1 MTPQDKDAFEELLAN
16 CADEPIR
23 FPGAIQPHG
32 LLLTL
37 TEPGLDIIQVSANVE
52 TLLALPPQSLIG
64 QPLGALLG
72 DAHARTVK
80 QALEQS
86 ALLDVPPML
95 FELNNMVFEGF
106 VHRHQGV
113 LILELEIHVENFQP
127 RNVAGNQTHLG
138 RMLQRLQAATTLQ
151 ALYDISVREI
161 QAMTGYDR
169 VLIYRFEEE
178 GHGQVIAEA
187 SDPSM
192 EVYNGLF
199 FPASDIPEQARELY
213 RTNWLRI
220 IPDADYD
227 PVPLVPKLRPDI
239 QAPLDLSFAMLRS
252 VSPIHCQYM
261 KNMGVLSSM
270 SISLMKGDKLWGLI
284 SCGNR
289 QPLHVPHELRMACQ
303 TIGQVLSLQISAME
317 SLEISRQREAKMQT
331 LALLNQ
337 AMIDSPQNVFDGL
350 AGQPLALMA
359 LTGAGGIAIIEDK
372 TLHRYGNCPE
382 PQEIR
387 ALHKWLQ
394 DSGEPVFASHH
405 LSSVYP
411 PAAQFQQ
418 VASGVLA
425 MSLPKPVDNGVL
437 WFRPEVKESINW
449 SGDPRKP
456 LDLENSD
463 AGLRLRPRTSFEI
476 WKVEMAGI
484 STKWSHGDL
493 FAANDLRRSA
503 LENDLAR
510 QVRREQDAVRARD
523 DLVAVVSHDLR
534 NPMTVIS
541 MLCGMMQKTFS
552 SDGPHTS
559 RRITTAIDTMQ
570 QAAARMNILLEDLL
584 DTSKIDA
591 GRYTITPQKLDVRHM
606 FEEAQT
612 LLTPLA
618 LDKDISISFEADP
631 DLSIHADPERL
642 FQVLSNLV
650 SNAIKFTPRLGTV
663 GVQATS
669 VGNEIVFTVRD
680 SGEGIPKENLPH
692 VFERYWTVKDGNPT
706 GTGLGLYITQGIVE
720 AHGGRI
726 VAESEPGGG
735 ALFRFTVPAS
745 IEGVE

>member
-1 MTPQDKDAFEELLAN
+1 MNPQDPQAFEELLAN

-37 TEPGLDIIQVSANVE
+37 TEPALQIIQVSANVE
-52 TLLALPPQSLIG
+52 TLLARAPESLIG
-64 QPLGALLG
+64 QPLHSLIGAEHTAQVL
-72 DAHARTVK
+72 
-80 QALEQS
+80 QALQQATFSE
-86 ALLDVPPML
+86 AAPLR
-95 FELNNMVFEGF
+95 FELNGTEFEGLL
-106 VHRHQGV
+106 HRHQGV
-113 LILELEIHVENFQP
+113 LILELEIHVKNFQP
-127 RNVAGNQTHLG
+127 RNVAGVSTHLG

-151 ALYDISVREI
+151 ALYDISVKEI

-192 EVYNGLF
+192 EVFNGLF

-220 IPDADYD
+220 IPNADYQ
-227 PVPLVPKLRPDI
+227 PVPLVPKLRPDT
-239 QAPLDLSFAMLRS
+239 QTPLDLSFATLRS

-270 SISLMKGDKLWGLI
+270 SISLLKGDKLWGLI

-317 SLEISRQREAKMQT
+317 TLELTRQREEKVEA
-331 LALLNQ
+331 LARLNQ
-337 AMIDSPQNVFDGL
+337 AMVDSPQNVFDGL
-350 AGQPLALMA
+350 AQQPATLMA
-359 LTGAGGIAIIEDK
+359 LVNAGGIAIIEDK
-372 TLHRYGNCPE
+372 QLHRYGNCPE
-382 PQEIR
+382 PEEIR

-394 DSGEPVFASHH
+394 ARGEPVFASHH

-411 PAAQFQQ
+411 PAAQYQS

-437 WFRPEVKESINW
+437 WFRPEVKENINW

-463 AGLRLRPRTSFEI
+463 AGMRLRPRTSFEI

-484 STKWSHGDL
+484 STKWSHGDR

-510 QVRREQDAVRARD
+510 QVRREQAAVQARD

-541 MLCGMMQKTFS
+541 MLCGMMQKAFS
-552 SDGPHTS
+552 SEGAHTS
-559 RRITTAIDTMQ
+559 RRISTAIDTMQ
-570 QAAARMNILLEDLL
+570 QATARMNTLLEDLL

-591 GRYTITPQKLDVRHM
+591 GRYSITPQALVVGHI
-606 FEEAQT
+606 FEEAQA
-612 LLTPLA
+612 LLSPLA
-618 LDKDISISFEADP
+618 HDKDISISFQADP
-631 DLSIHADPERL
+631 DLRIHADPERL

-650 SNAIKFTPRLGTV
+650 GNAIKFTPRMGTV
-663 GVQATS
+663 GVHAKS
-669 VGNEIVFTVRD
+669 VGDEIVFIVRD
-680 SGEGIPKENLPH
+680 SGEGIPKEHLPH
-692 VFERYWTVKDGNPT
+692 VFDRYWTMKEGNPT

-720 AHGGRI
+720 AHGGQI
-726 VAESEPGGG
+726 VAESEPGQGSE
-735 ALFRFTVPAS
+735 FRFTVPRLA
-745 IEGVE
+745 

>member
-1 MTPQDKDAFEELLAN
+1 MNPQDPQAFEELLAN

-37 TEPGLDIIQVSANVE
+37 TEPALQIIQVSANVE
-52 TLLALPPQSLIG
+52 TLLARAPESLIG
-64 QPLGALLG
+64 KPLHSLIGAEHTAQVL
-72 DAHARTVK
+72 
-80 QALEQS
+80 QALQQATFSE
-86 ALLDVPPML
+86 AAPLR
-95 FELNNMVFEGF
+95 FELNGTEFEGLL
-106 VHRHQGV
+106 HRHQGV
-113 LILELEIHVENFQP
+113 LILELEIHVKNFQP
-127 RNVAGNQTHLG
+127 RNVAGVNTHLG

-151 ALYDISVREI
+151 ALYDISVKEI

-192 EVYNGLF
+192 EVFNGLF

-220 IPDADYD
+220 IPNADYQ
-227 PVPLVPKLRPDI
+227 PVPLVPKLRPDT
-239 QAPLDLSFAMLRS
+239 QTPLDLSFATLRS

-270 SISLMKGDKLWGLI
+270 SISLLKGDKLWGLI

-317 SLEISRQREAKMQT
+317 TLELTRQREEKVEA
-331 LALLNQ
+331 LARLNQ
-337 AMIDSPQNVFDGL
+337 AMVDSPQNVFDGL
-350 AGQPLALMA
+350 AQQPATLMA
-359 LTGAGGIAIIEDK
+359 LVNAGGIAIIEDK
-372 TLHRYGNCPE
+372 QLHRYGNCPE
-382 PQEIR
+382 PEEIR

-394 DSGEPVFASHH
+394 ARGEPVFASHH

-411 PAAQFQQ
+411 PAAQYQS

-437 WFRPEVKESINW
+437 WFRPEVKENINW

-476 WKVEMAGI
+476 WKIEMAGI
-484 STKWSHGDL
+484 STKWSHGDR

-510 QVRREQDAVRARD
+510 QVRREQEAVQARD

-541 MLCGMMQKTFS
+541 MLCGMMQKAFS
-552 SDGPHTS
+552 SEGAHTS
-559 RRITTAIDTMQ
+559 RRISTAIDTMQ
-570 QAAARMNILLEDLL
+570 QATARMNTLLEDLL

-591 GRYTITPQKLDVRHM
+591 GRYSITPQALEVGHI
-606 FEEAQT
+606 FEEAQA
-612 LLTPLA
+612 LLSPLA
-618 LDKDISISFEADP
+618 HDKDISISFLADP
-631 DLSIHADPERL
+631 DLRIHADPERL

-650 SNAIKFTPRLGTV
+650 GNAIKFTPRMGTV
-663 GVQATS
+663 GVHAKS
-669 VGNEIVFTVRD
+669 VGDEIVFIVRD
-680 SGEGIPKENLPH
+680 SGEGIPKEHLPH
-692 VFERYWTVKDGNPT
+692 VFDRYWTMKEGNPT

-720 AHGGRI
+720 AHGGQI
-726 VAESEPGGG
+726 VAESEPGQGSE
-735 ALFRFTVPAS
+735 FRFTVPRLA
-745 IEGVE
+745 

>member
-1 MTPQDKDAFEELLAN
+1 MTPQDKEAFEELLAN

-37 TEPGLDIIQVSANVE
+37 SEPDLSIIQISANVE
-52 TLLALPPQSLIG
+52 TLLARPAQELIG
-64 QPLGALLG
+64 QPLQSLIGDLHAAQVREALQQATLS
-72 DAHARTVK
+72 DA
-80 QALEQS
+80 
-86 ALLDVPPML
+86 PPL
-95 FELNNMVFEGF
+95 HFRLNGTAFEGLL
-106 VHRHQGV
+106 HRYQYV

-127 RNVAGNQTHLG
+127 RNVAGTETHLG
-138 RMLQRLQAATTLQ
+138 RMLARLQKAQSLQ
-151 ALYDISVREI
+151 ALYDISVKEI

-192 EVYNGLF
+192 EVFNGLF

-220 IPDADYD
+220 IPNADYQ
-227 PVPLVPKLRPDI
+227 PVPLVPRLRPDT
-239 QAPLDLSFAMLRS
+239 QTPLDLSFATLRS

-270 SISLMKGDKLWGLI
+270 SISLLKGDRLWGLI

-289 QPLHVPHELRMACQ
+289 QPLHVPHELRTACQ

-317 SLEISRQREAKMQT
+317 ALEVSRQREEKVEA

-350 AGQPLALMA
+350 ANQPQVLMA
-359 LTGAGGIAIIEDK
+359 LANAGGIAIIEDK
-372 TLHRYGNCPE
+372 QLHRYGNCPE
-382 PQEIR
+382 PEEIR

-394 DSGEPVFASHH
+394 ERGEPVFASHH
-405 LSSVYP
+405 LASVYP
-411 PAAQFQQ
+411 PATQYQQ

-437 WFRPEVKESINW
+437 WFRPEVKENINW

-463 AGLRLRPRTSFEI
+463 GGLRLRPRTSFEI

-510 QVRREQDAVRARD
+510 QVRREQEAVRARD
-523 DLVAVVSHDLR
+523 ELVAVVSHDLR

-541 MLCGMMQKTFS
+541 MLCGMMQKAFS

-559 RRITTAIDTMQ
+559 RRISTAIDTMQ
-570 QAAARMNILLEDLL
+570 QAAGRMNTLLEDLL

-591 GRYTITPQKLDVRHM
+591 GRYTIAPQKLDVAQM
-606 FEEAQT
+606 FEEAQS
-612 LLTPLA
+612 LLAPLA

-650 SNAIKFTPRLGTV
+650 GNAIKFTPRLGTV
-663 GVQATS
+663 GVHAKS
-669 VGNEIVFTVRD
+669 VGDEIVFTVRD
-680 SGEGIPKENLPH
+680 SGEGIPKEHLPH
-692 VFERYWTVKDGNPT
+692 VFDRYWTVKEGNPT

-726 VAESEPGGG
+726 VAESEPGQGSE
-735 ALFRFTVPAS
+735 FRFTVPRLD
-745 IEGVE
+745 

>member
-1 MTPQDKDAFEELLAN
+1 MTPQDKQAFEELLAN

-37 TEPGLDIIQVSANVE
+37 SEPALQIIQVSANVE
-52 TLLALPPQSLIG
+52 TLLGRAPEPLIG
-64 QPLGALLG
+64 QPLHELIGLKHCAQVLEAVQR
-72 DAHARTVK
+72 DA
-80 QALEQS
+80 QAD
-86 ALLDVPPML
+86 APPL
-95 FELNNMVFEGF
+95 YFRLNGTAFEGLL
-106 VHRHQGV
+106 HRHQGV
-113 LILELEIHVENFQP
+113 LILELEVHVENFQP
-127 RNVAGNQTHLG
+127 RNVAGVKTHLG
-138 RMLQRLQAATTLQ
+138 RMLQRLQAATSLQ
-151 ALYDISVREI
+151 ALYDISVKEI

-192 EVYNGLF
+192 EVFNGLF

-220 IPDADYD
+220 IPNADYQ
-227 PVPLVPKLRPDI
+227 PVPLVPKLRPDT
-239 QAPLDLSFAMLRS
+239 QQPLDLSFATLRS

-270 SISLMKGDKLWGLI
+270 SISLLKGDKLWGLI

-317 SLEISRQREAKMQT
+317 ALELSRQRDEKLEA
-331 LALLNQ
+331 LAQLNQ

-350 AGQPLALMA
+350 AQQPERLMA

-372 TLHRYGNCPE
+372 QLHRYGNCPE
-382 PQEIR
+382 PEDIR

-394 DSGEPVFASHH
+394 ERGEPVFASHH

-411 PAAQFQQ
+411 PAAQYQQ

-425 MSLPKPVDNGVL
+425 LSLPKPVENGVL
-437 WFRPEVKESINW
+437 WFRPEAKENISW

-484 STKWSHGDL
+484 SVKWSHGDL

-510 QVRREQDAVRARD
+510 QVRREQEAVRAREE
-523 DLVAVVSHDLR
+523 LVAVVSHDLR

-541 MLCGMMQKTFS
+541 MLCGMMQKAFS
-552 SDGPHTS
+552 SDGAHTS
-559 RRITTAIDTMQ
+559 RRISTAIDTMQ
-570 QAAARMNILLEDLL
+570 QATARMNTLLEDLL

-591 GRYTITPQKLDVRHM
+591 GRYTITPQPLEVGHI
-606 FEEAQT
+606 FEEAQS

-618 LDKDISISFEADP
+618 QDKDISISFEADP
-631 DLSIHADPERL
+631 DLRIHADPERL

-650 SNAIKFTPRLGTV
+650 GNAIKFTPRLGTV
-663 GVQATS
+663 GVHATT
-669 VGNEIVFTVRD
+669 VGDEIVFTVRD
-680 SGEGIPKENLPH
+680 SGEGIPREHLPH
-692 VFERYWTVKDGNPT
+692 VFDRYWTVKEGNPT

-726 VAESEPGGG
+726 VAESEPGRGSE
-735 ALFRFTVPAS
+735 FRFTVPRVA
-745 IEGVE
+745 

>member
-1 MTPQDKDAFEELLAN
+1 MTPQDQQAFEELLAN

-37 TEPGLDIIQVSANVE
+37 SEPALEVVQVSANVE
-52 TLLALPPQSLIG
+52 TLLGRAPQEVIG
-64 QPLGALLG
+64 QPLDSLIGETYAGQVREALQQPSLSDPSLLLLRLNGTAFDALL
-72 DAHARTVK
+72 
-80 QALEQS
+80 
-86 ALLDVPPML
+86 
-95 FELNNMVFEGF
+95 
-106 VHRHQGV
+106 HRHQGV

-127 RNVAGNQTHLG
+127 RNVAGKHTHLG
-138 RMLQRLQAATTLQ
+138 RMLQLLQGAKSLQ
-151 ALYDISVREI
+151 ALYDISVKEI

-192 EVYNGLF
+192 EVFNGLF
-199 FPASDIPEQARELY
+199 FPASDIPAQARELY

-220 IPDADYD
+220 IPDAAYQ
-227 PVPLVPKLRPDI
+227 PVPLLPKLRPDN
-239 QAPLDLSFAMLRS
+239 QTPLDLSFATLRS

-270 SISLMKGDKLWGLI
+270 SISLLKGDRLWGLI

-289 QPLHVPHELRMACQ
+289 EPLHVPHELRTACQ

-317 SLEISRQREAKMQT
+317 ALEVSRQRDEKVES

-337 AMIDSPQNVFDGL
+337 AMIDSPSNVFDGL
-350 AGQPLALMA
+350 AQHPQILMA
-359 LTGAGGIAIIEDK
+359 LANAGGIAIIEDK
-372 TLHRYGNCPE
+372 QLHRYGNCPE
-382 PQEIR
+382 PEDIR
-387 ALHKWLQ
+387 ALHRWLQ
-394 DSGEPVFASHH
+394 ENGEPVFSSHH

-425 MSLPKPVDNGVL
+425 LSLPKPVDNGVL
-437 WFRPEVKESINW
+437 WFRPEVKENINW
-449 SGDPRKP
+449 SGNPEKP

-510 QVRREQDAVRARD
+510 QVRREQEAVRARD
-523 DLVAVVSHDLR
+523 ELVAVVSHDLR

-541 MLCGMMQKTFS
+541 MLCGMMQKAFS

-559 RRITTAIDTMQ
+559 RRISTAIDTMQ
-570 QAAARMNILLEDLL
+570 QAAGRMNTLLEDLL

-591 GRYTITPQKLDVRHM
+591 GRYSITPQKLDVSQM
-606 FEEAQT
+606 FEEAQA
-612 LLTPLA
+612 LLAPLA

-650 SNAIKFTPRLGTV
+650 GNAIKFTPRLGTV
-663 GVQATS
+663 DVHAKS
-669 VGNEIVFTVRD
+669 VGDEIVFTVRD
-680 SGEGIPKENLPH
+680 SGEGIPKDHLPH
-692 VFERYWTVKDGNPT
+692 VFDRYWTVKEGNPN

-726 VAESEPGGG
+726 VAESEPGQGSE
-735 ALFRFTVPAS
+735 FRFTVPRLA
-745 IEGVE
+745 

>member
-1 MTPQDKDAFEELLAN
+1 MNPQDQQAFEELLAN

-37 TEPGLDIIQVSANVE
+37 TEPALQIIQVSANVE
-52 TLLALPPQSLIG
+52 TLLARAPESLIG
-64 QPLGALLG
+64 QPLHSLIGAEHTAQVL
-72 DAHARTVK
+72 
-80 QALEQS
+80 QALQQATFSE
-86 ALLDVPPML
+86 AAPLR
-95 FELNNMVFEGF
+95 FELNGTEFEGLL
-106 VHRHQGV
+106 HRHQGV
-113 LILELEIHVENFQP
+113 LILELEIHVKNFQP
-127 RNVAGNQTHLG
+127 RNVAGVNTHLG

-151 ALYDISVREI
+151 ALYDISVKEI

-192 EVYNGLF
+192 EVFNGLF

-220 IPDADYD
+220 IPNADYQ
-227 PVPLVPKLRPDI
+227 PVPLVPKLRPDT
-239 QAPLDLSFAMLRS
+239 QTPLDLSFATLRS

-270 SISLMKGDKLWGLI
+270 SISLLKGDKLWGLI

-317 SLEISRQREAKMQT
+317 TLELTRQREEKVE
-331 LALLNQ
+331 ALSRLNQ

-350 AGQPLALMA
+350 AQQPATLMA
-359 LTGAGGIAIIEDK
+359 LVNAGGIAIIEDK
-372 TLHRYGNCPE
+372 QLHRYGNCPE
-382 PQEIR
+382 PEDIR

-394 DSGEPVFASHH
+394 ARGEPVFASHH

-411 PAAQFQQ
+411 PAAQYQS

-437 WFRPEVKESINW
+437 WFRPEVKENINW

-463 AGLRLRPRTSFEI
+463 AGMRLRPRTSFEI

-484 STKWSHGDL
+484 STKWSHGDR

-510 QVRREQDAVRARD
+510 QVRREQEAVQARD

-541 MLCGMMQKTFS
+541 MLCGMMQKAFS
-552 SDGPHTS
+552 SEGAHTS
-559 RRITTAIDTMQ
+559 RRISTAIDTMQ
-570 QAAARMNILLEDLL
+570 QATARMNTLLEDLL

-591 GRYTITPQKLDVRHM
+591 GRYSITPQALEVGHI
-606 FEEAQT
+606 FEEAQA
-612 LLTPLA
+612 LLSPLA
-618 LDKDISISFEADP
+618 HDKDISISFQADP
-631 DLSIHADPERL
+631 DLRIHADPERL

-650 SNAIKFTPRLGTV
+650 GNAIKFTPRMGTV
-663 GVQATS
+663 GVHAKS
-669 VGNEIVFTVRD
+669 VGDEIVFIVRD
-680 SGEGIPKENLPH
+680 SGEGIPKEHLPH
-692 VFERYWTVKDGNPT
+692 VFDRYWTIKEGNPT

-720 AHGGRI
+720 AHGGQI
-726 VAESEPGGG
+726 VAESEPGQGSE
-735 ALFRFTVPAS
+735 FRFTVPRLA
-745 IEGVE
+745 

>member
-1 MTPQDKDAFEELLAN
+1 MNLQDQQAFEELLAN

-37 TEPGLDIIQVSANVE
+37 SEPALQIIQVSANVE
-52 TLLALPPQSLIG
+52 TLLARAPESLIG
-64 QPLGALLG
+64 QPLHSLIGAEHTAQVQEALQ
-72 DAHARTVK
+72 
-80 QALEQS
+80 QATFSEAAPLR
-86 ALLDVPPML
+86 
-95 FELNNMVFEGF
+95 FELNGTSFEGLL
-106 VHRHQGV
+106 HRHQGV
-113 LILELEIHVENFQP
+113 LILELEIHVKNFQP
-127 RNVAGNQTHLG
+127 RNVAGVNTHLG

-151 ALYDISVREI
+151 ALYDISVKEI

-192 EVYNGLF
+192 EVFNGLF

-220 IPDADYD
+220 IPNADYQ
-227 PVPLVPKLRPDI
+227 PVPLVPKLRPDT
-239 QAPLDLSFAMLRS
+239 QTPLDLSFATLRS

-270 SISLMKGDKLWGLI
+270 SISLLKGDKLWGLI

-317 SLEISRQREAKMQT
+317 TLELTRQREEKVE
-331 LALLNQ
+331 ALSRLNQ

-350 AGQPLALMA
+350 AQQPATLMA
-359 LTGAGGIAIIEDK
+359 LVNAGGIAIIEDK
-372 TLHRYGNCPE
+372 QLHRYGNCPAPE
-382 PQEIR
+382 EIR

-394 DSGEPVFASHH
+394 ERGEPVFASHH

-411 PAAQFQQ
+411 PAAQYQS

-437 WFRPEVKESINW
+437 WFRPEVKENINW

-484 STKWSHGDL
+484 STKWSHGDR

-510 QVRREQDAVRARD
+510 QVRREQEAVRARD
-523 DLVAVVSHDLR
+523 ELVAVVSHDLR

-541 MLCGMMQKTFS
+541 MLCGMMQKAFS
-552 SDGPHTS
+552 SEGAHTS
-559 RRITTAIDTMQ
+559 RRISTAIDTMQ
-570 QAAARMNILLEDLL
+570 QATARMNTLLEDLL

-591 GRYTITPQKLDVRHM
+591 GRYSITPQALDVGLI
-606 FEEAQT
+606 FEEAQS
-612 LLTPLA
+612 LLSPLA
-618 LDKDISISFEADP
+618 HDKDISISFQADP
-631 DLSIHADPERL
+631 DLRIHADPERL

-650 SNAIKFTPRLGTV
+650 GNAIKFTPRMGTV
-663 GVQATS
+663 GVHAKS
-669 VGNEIVFTVRD
+669 VGDEIVFIVRD
-680 SGEGIPKENLPH
+680 SGEGIPKEHLPH
-692 VFERYWTVKDGNPT
+692 VFDRYWTVKEGNPT

-720 AHGGRI
+720 AHGGQI
-726 VAESEPGGG
+726 VAESEPGQGSE
-735 ALFRFTVPAS
+735 FRFTVPRLA
-745 IEGVE
+745 

>member
-1 MTPQDKDAFEELLAN
+1 MNPQDPQAFEELLAN

-37 TEPGLDIIQVSANVE
+37 TEPALQIIQVSANVE
-52 TLLALPPQSLIG
+52 TLLARAPESLIG
-64 QPLGALLG
+64 QPLHSLIGAEHTAQVL
-72 DAHARTVK
+72 
-80 QALEQS
+80 QALQQATFSE
-86 ALLDVPPML
+86 AAPLR
-95 FELNNMVFEGF
+95 FELNGTEFEGLL
-106 VHRHQGV
+106 HRHQGV
-113 LILELEIHVENFQP
+113 LILELEIHVKNFQP
-127 RNVAGNQTHLG
+127 RNVAGVNTHLG

-151 ALYDISVREI
+151 ALYDISVKEV

-192 EVYNGLF
+192 EVFNGLF

-220 IPDADYD
+220 IPNADYQ
-227 PVPLVPKLRPDI
+227 PVPLVPKLRPDT
-239 QAPLDLSFAMLRS
+239 QTPLDLSFATLRS

-270 SISLMKGDKLWGLI
+270 SISLLKGDKLWGLI

-317 SLEISRQREAKMQT
+317 TLELTRQREEKVE
-331 LALLNQ
+331 ALSRLNQ

-350 AGQPLALMA
+350 AQQPATLMA
-359 LTGAGGIAIIEDK
+359 LVNAGGIAIIEDK
-372 TLHRYGNCPE
+372 QLHRYGNCPE
-382 PQEIR
+382 PEEIR

-394 DSGEPVFASHH
+394 ARGEPVFASHH

-411 PAAQFQQ
+411 PAAQYQS

-425 MSLPKPVDNGVL
+425 MSLPKPVDNGVM
-437 WFRPEVKESINW
+437 WFRPEVKENINW

-456 LDLENSD
+456 LDLETSD
-463 AGLRLRPRTSFEI
+463 AGMRLRPRTSFEI

-484 STKWSHGDL
+484 STKWSHGDR

-510 QVRREQDAVRARD
+510 QVRREQAAVQARD

-552 SDGPHTS
+552 SEGAHTS
-559 RRITTAIDTMQ
+559 RRISTAIDTMQ
-570 QAAARMNILLEDLL
+570 QATARMNTLLEDLL

-591 GRYTITPQKLDVRHM
+591 GRYSITPQALEVGHI
-606 FEEAQT
+606 FEEAQA
-612 LLTPLA
+612 LLSPLA
-618 LDKDISISFEADP
+618 HDKDISISFQADP
-631 DLSIHADPERL
+631 DLRIHADPERL

-650 SNAIKFTPRLGTV
+650 GNAIKFTPRMGTV
-663 GVQATS
+663 GVHAKS
-669 VGNEIVFTVRD
+669 VGDEIVFIVRD
-680 SGEGIPKENLPH
+680 SGEGIPKEHLPH
-692 VFERYWTVKDGNPT
+692 VFDRYWTIKEGNPT

-720 AHGGRI
+720 AHGGQI
-726 VAESEPGGG
+726 VAESEPGQGSE
-735 ALFRFTVPAS
+735 FRFTVPRLA
-745 IEGVE
+745 

>member
-1 MTPQDKDAFEELLAN
+1 MNPQDPQAFEELLAN

-37 TEPGLDIIQVSANVE
+37 TEPALQIIQVSANVE
-52 TLLALPPQSLIG
+52 TLLARAPESLIG
-64 QPLGALLG
+64 QPLHSLIGAEHTAQVL
-72 DAHARTVK
+72 
-80 QALEQS
+80 QALQQATFSE
-86 ALLDVPPML
+86 AAPLR
-95 FELNNMVFEGF
+95 FELNGTEFEGLL
-106 VHRHQGV
+106 HRHQGV
-113 LILELEIHVENFQP
+113 LILELEIHVKNFQP
-127 RNVAGNQTHLG
+127 RNVAGVNTHLG

-151 ALYDISVREI
+151 ALYDISVKEI

-192 EVYNGLF
+192 EVFNGLF

-220 IPDADYD
+220 IPNADYQ
-227 PVPLVPKLRPDI
+227 PVPLVPKLRPDT
-239 QAPLDLSFAMLRS
+239 QTPLDLSFATLRS

-270 SISLMKGDKLWGLI
+270 SISLLKGDKLWGLI

-317 SLEISRQREAKMQT
+317 TLELTRQREEKVEA
-331 LALLNQ
+331 LARLNQ
-337 AMIDSPQNVFDGL
+337 AMVDSPQNVFDGL
-350 AGQPLALMA
+350 AQQPATLMA
-359 LTGAGGIAIIEDK
+359 LVNAGGIAIIEDK
-372 TLHRYGNCPE
+372 QLHRYGNCPE
-382 PQEIR
+382 PEEIR

-394 DSGEPVFASHH
+394 ARGEPVFASHH

-411 PAAQFQQ
+411 PAAQYQS

-437 WFRPEVKESINW
+437 WFRPEVKENINW

-463 AGLRLRPRTSFEI
+463 AGMRLRPRTSFEI

-484 STKWSHGDL
+484 SAKWSHGDR

-510 QVRREQDAVRARD
+510 QVRREQEAVQARD

-541 MLCGMMQKTFS
+541 MLCGMMQKAFS
-552 SDGPHTS
+552 SEGAHTS
-559 RRITTAIDTMQ
+559 RRISTAIDTMQ
-570 QAAARMNILLEDLL
+570 QATARMNTLLEDLL

-591 GRYTITPQKLDVRHM
+591 GRYSITPQALEVGHI
-606 FEEAQT
+606 FEEAQA
-612 LLTPLA
+612 LLSPLA
-618 LDKDISISFEADP
+618 HDKDISISFQADP
-631 DLSIHADPERL
+631 DLRIHADPERL

-650 SNAIKFTPRLGTV
+650 GNAIKFTPRMGTV
-663 GVQATS
+663 GVHAKS
-669 VGNEIVFTVRD
+669 VGDEIVFIVRD
-680 SGEGIPKENLPH
+680 SGEGIPKEHLPH
-692 VFERYWTVKDGNPT
+692 VFDRYWTIKEGNPT

-720 AHGGRI
+720 AHGGQI
-726 VAESEPGGG
+726 VAESEPGQGSE
-735 ALFRFTVPAS
+735 FRFTVPRLA
-745 IEGVE
+745 

>member
-1 MTPQDKDAFEELLAN
+1 MTPQDKEAFEELLAN

-37 TEPGLDIIQVSANVE
+37 SEPALEIIQVSANVD
-52 TLLALPPQSLIG
+52 TLLGQAPQALIG
-64 QPLGALLG
+64 QPLQSLLG
-72 DAHARTVK
+72 DVHTSQVRE
-80 QALEQS
+80 ALQQP
-86 ALLDVPPML
+86 AFFDAPPL
-95 FELNNMVFEGF
+95 HFHLNGTAFEGLL
-106 VHRHQGV
+106 HRHQGV

-127 RNVAGNQTHLG
+127 RNVAGNQTNLG
-138 RMLQRLQAATTLQ
+138 RMLQRLQAAKSLQ
-151 ALYDISVREI
+151 ALYDISVKEI

-192 EVYNGLF
+192 EVFNGLF

-220 IPDADYD
+220 IPNADYQ
-227 PVPLVPKLRPDI
+227 PVPLVPKLRPDT
-239 QAPLDLSFAMLRS
+239 QTPLDLSFATLRS

-270 SISLMKGDKLWGLI
+270 SISLLKGDKLWGLI

-289 QPLHVPHELRMACQ
+289 QPLHVPHELRTACQ

-317 SLEISRQREAKMQT
+317 ALEVSRQREEKVEA

-350 AGQPLALMA
+350 ANQPQVLMA
-359 LTGAGGIAIIEDK
+359 LANAGGIAIIEDK
-372 TLHRYGNCPE
+372 QLHRYGNCPE
-382 PQEIR
+382 PDEIR

-394 DSGEPVFASHH
+394 EIGEPVFASHH
-405 LSSVYP
+405 LASVFP
-411 PAAQFQQ
+411 PAAQYQQ

-437 WFRPEVKESINW
+437 WFRPEVKENINW

-510 QVRREQDAVRARD
+510 QVRREQEAVRARD
-523 DLVAVVSHDLR
+523 ELVAVVSHDLR

-541 MLCGMMQKTFS
+541 MLCGMMQKAFS

-559 RRITTAIDTMQ
+559 RRISTAIDTMQ
-570 QAAARMNILLEDLL
+570 QAAGRMNTLLEDLL

-591 GRYTITPQKLDVRHM
+591 GRYSITPQKLDVSQM
-606 FEEAQT
+606 FEEAQA
-612 LLTPLA
+612 LLAPLA
-618 LDKDISISFEADP
+618 VDKDISISFAADP
-631 DLSIHADPERL
+631 DLRIHADPERL

-650 SNAIKFTPRLGTV
+650 GNAIKFTPRLGTV
-663 GVQATS
+663 GVSAQC

-680 SGEGIPKENLPH
+680 SGEGISKENLLH
-692 VFERYWTVKDGNPT
+692 VFDRYWTMKEGNPT

-720 AHGGRI
+720 AHGGHI
-726 VAESEPGGG
+726 VAESELGQGSE
-735 ALFRFTVPAS
+735 FRFTVPRLD
-745 IEGVE
+745 

>member
-1 MTPQDKDAFEELLAN
+1 MNPQDQQAFEELLAN

-37 TEPGLDIIQVSANVE
+37 TEPALQIIQVSANVE
-52 TLLALPPQSLIG
+52 TLLARAPESLIG
-64 QPLGALLG
+64 QPLHSLIGAEHTAQVL
-72 DAHARTVK
+72 
-80 QALEQS
+80 QALQQATFSE
-86 ALLDVPPML
+86 AAPLR
-95 FELNNMVFEGF
+95 FELNGTEFEGLL
-106 VHRHQGV
+106 HRHHGV
-113 LILELEIHVENFQP
+113 LILELEIHVKNFQP
-127 RNVAGNQTHLG
+127 RNVAGVNTHLG

-151 ALYDISVREI
+151 ALYDISVKEV

-192 EVYNGLF
+192 EVFNGLF

-220 IPDADYD
+220 IPNADYQ
-227 PVPLVPKLRPDI
+227 PVPLVPKLRPDT
-239 QAPLDLSFAMLRS
+239 QTPLDLSFATLRS

-270 SISLMKGDKLWGLI
+270 SISLLKGDKLWGLI

-317 SLEISRQREAKMQT
+317 TLELTRQREEKVE
-331 LALLNQ
+331 ALSRLNQ
-337 AMIDSPQNVFDGL
+337 AMVDSPQNVFDGL
-350 AGQPLALMA
+350 AQQPATLMA
-359 LTGAGGIAIIEDK
+359 LVNAGGIAIIEDK
-372 TLHRYGNCPE
+372 QLHRYGNCPE
-382 PQEIR
+382 PEEIR

-394 DSGEPVFASHH
+394 ARGEPVFASHH

-411 PAAQFQQ
+411 PAAQYQS

-437 WFRPEVKESINW
+437 WFRPEVKENINW

-456 LDLENSD
+456 LDLETSD
-463 AGLRLRPRTSFEI
+463 AGMRLRPRTSFEI

-484 STKWSHGDL
+484 STKWSHGDR

-510 QVRREQDAVRARD
+510 QVRREQAAVQARD

-552 SDGPHTS
+552 SEGAHTS
-559 RRITTAIDTMQ
+559 RRISTAIDTMQ
-570 QAAARMNILLEDLL
+570 QATARMNTLLEDLL

-591 GRYTITPQKLDVRHM
+591 GRYSITPQALEVGHI
-606 FEEAQT
+606 FEEAQA
-612 LLTPLA
+612 LLSPLA
-618 LDKDISISFEADP
+618 HDKDISISFQADP
-631 DLSIHADPERL
+631 DLRIHADPERL

-650 SNAIKFTPRLGTV
+650 GNAIKFTPRMGTV
-663 GVQATS
+663 GVHAKS
-669 VGNEIVFTVRD
+669 VGDEIVFIVRD
-680 SGEGIPKENLPH
+680 SGEGIPKEHLPH
-692 VFERYWTVKDGNPT
+692 VFDRYWTIKEGNPT

-720 AHGGRI
+720 AHGGQI
-726 VAESEPGGG
+726 VAESEPGQGSE
-735 ALFRFTVPAS
+735 FRFTVPRLA
-745 IEGVE
+745 

>member
-1 MTPQDKDAFEELLAN
+1 MNPQDPQAFEELLAN

-37 TEPGLDIIQVSANVE
+37 TEPALQIIQVSANVA
-52 TLLALPPQSLIG
+52 TLLARAPESLIG
-64 QPLGALLG
+64 QPLHSLIGAEHT
-72 DAHARTVK
+72 AHVLEALQ
-80 QALEQS
+80 QAAFSEAAPLR
-86 ALLDVPPML
+86 
-95 FELNNMVFEGF
+95 FELNGTEFEGLL
-106 VHRHQGV
+106 HRHQGV
-113 LILELEIHVENFQP
+113 LILELEIHVKNFQP
-127 RNVAGNQTHLG
+127 RNVAGVSTHLG

-151 ALYDISVREI
+151 ALYDISVKEI

-192 EVYNGLF
+192 EVFNGLF

-220 IPDADYD
+220 IPNADYQ
-227 PVPLVPKLRPDI
+227 PVPLVPKLRPDT
-239 QAPLDLSFAMLRS
+239 QTALDLSFATLRS

-270 SISLMKGDKLWGLI
+270 SISLLKGDKLWGLI

-317 SLEISRQREAKMQT
+317 TLELTRQREEKVEA
-331 LALLNQ
+331 LARLNQ
-337 AMIDSPQNVFDGL
+337 AMVDSPQNVFDGL
-350 AGQPLALMA
+350 AQQPATLMA
-359 LTGAGGIAIIEDK
+359 LVNAGGIAIIEDK
-372 TLHRYGNCPE
+372 QLHRYGNCPE
-382 PQEIR
+382 PEEIR

-394 DSGEPVFASHH
+394 ARGEPVFASHH

-411 PAAQFQQ
+411 PAAQYQS

-437 WFRPEVKESINW
+437 WFRPEVKENINW

-463 AGLRLRPRTSFEI
+463 AGMRLRPRTSFEI

-484 STKWSHGDL
+484 STKWSHGDR

-510 QVRREQDAVRARD
+510 QVRREQEAVQARD

-541 MLCGMMQKTFS
+541 MLCGMMQKAFS
-552 SDGPHTS
+552 SEGAHTS
-559 RRITTAIDTMQ
+559 RRISTAIDTMQ
-570 QAAARMNILLEDLL
+570 QATARMNTLLEDLL

-591 GRYTITPQKLDVRHM
+591 GRYSITPQALVVGHI
-606 FEEAQT
+606 FEEAQA
-612 LLTPLA
+612 LLSPLA
-618 LDKDISISFEADP
+618 HDKDISISFQADP
-631 DLSIHADPERL
+631 DLRIHADPERL

-650 SNAIKFTPRLGTV
+650 GNAIKFTPRMGTV
-663 GVQATS
+663 GVHAKS
-669 VGNEIVFTVRD
+669 VGDEIVFIVRD
-680 SGEGIPKENLPH
+680 SGEGIPKEHLPH
-692 VFERYWTVKDGNPT
+692 VFDRYWTMKEGNPT

-720 AHGGRI
+720 AHGGQI
-726 VAESEPGGG
+726 VAESEPGQGSE
-735 ALFRFTVPAS
+735 FRFTVPRLA
-745 IEGVE
+745 

>member
-1 MTPQDKDAFEELLAN
+1 MTPQDKQAFEELLAN

-37 TEPGLDIIQVSANVE
+37 SEPALEIIQVSANVE
-52 TLLALPPQSLIG
+52 SLLGRPALALIG
-64 QPLGALLG
+64 QPLQSLIGDEHAAQVRQTLQQPTLSDSAPLLF
-72 DAHARTVK
+72 R
-80 QALEQS
+80 
-86 ALLDVPPML
+86 
-95 FELNNMVFEGF
+95 LNDMAFEGLL
-106 VHRHQGV
+106 HRHKGV

-127 RNVAGNQTHLG
+127 RNVAGSETHLG
-138 RMLQRLQAATTLQ
+138 RMLQRLQGATTLQ
-151 ALYDISVREI
+151 ALYDISVKEI

-192 EVYNGLF
+192 EVFNGLF

-220 IPDADYD
+220 IPDAAYE
-227 PVPLVPKLRPDI
+227 PVPLVPKLRPDT
-239 QAPLDLSFAMLRS
+239 QTPLDLSFATLRS

-270 SISLMKGDKLWGLI
+270 SISLLKGDKLWGLI

-289 QPLHVPHELRMACQ
+289 EPLHVPHELRAACQ

-317 SLEISRQREAKMQT
+317 ALEVSRQREAKVDA
-331 LALLNQ
+331 LAMLNQ

-350 AGQPLALMA
+350 ANQPEVLMA

-372 TLHRYGNCPE
+372 QLHRYGNCPE
-382 PQEIR
+382 PDEIR

-394 DSGEPVFASHH
+394 DGGEAVFSSHH
-405 LSSVYP
+405 LASVYP
-411 PAAQFQQ
+411 PAAHYQQ

-437 WFRPEVKESINW
+437 WFRPEVKENINW

-510 QVRREQDAVRARD
+510 QVCREQEAVRARD
-523 DLVAVVSHDLR
+523 ELVAVVSHDLR

-541 MLCGMMQKTFS
+541 MLCGMMQKAFS

-559 RRITTAIDTMQ
+559 RRISTAIDTMQ
-570 QAAARMNILLEDLL
+570 QAAGRMNTLLEDLL

-591 GRYTITPQKLDVRHM
+591 GRYTITPQKLDVGQM
-606 FEEAQT
+606 FEEAQS
-612 LLTPLA
+612 LLAPLA
-618 LDKDISISFEADP
+618 IDKDISISFEADA
-631 DLSIHADPERL
+631 DLSIHGDPERL
-642 FQVLSNLV
+642 FQVLSNLIG
-650 SNAIKFTPRLGTV
+650 NAIKFTPRLGTV
-663 GVQATS
+663 GVRAKS
-669 VGNEIVFTVRD
+669 VGDEIVFTVRD

-692 VFERYWTVKDGNPT
+692 VFDRYWTVKDGNPT

-726 VAESEPGGG
+726 VAESEPGQGSE
-735 ALFRFTVPAS
+735 FRFTVPRLD
-745 IEGVE
+745 

>member
-1 MTPQDKDAFEELLAN
+1 MTPQDQQAFEELLAN

-37 TEPGLDIIQVSANVE
+37 NEPALEIVQVSANVA
-52 TLLALPPQSLIG
+52 TLLDREPLGLIG
-64 QPLGALLG
+64 QPLAQLIGDAEAAQVREALL
-72 DAHARTVK
+72 
-80 QALEQS
+80 QPALS
-86 ALLDVPPML
+86 DTPPLHFRLNGTAFDGLL
-95 FELNNMVFEGF
+95 
-106 VHRHQGV
+106 HRHQGV

-138 RMLQRLQAATTLQ
+138 RMLQRLHAATSLQ
-151 ALYDISVREI
+151 ALYDISVKEI

-192 EVYNGLF
+192 EVFNGLF

-220 IPDADYD
+220 IPNADYQ
-227 PVPLVPKLRPDI
+227 PVPLLPKLRPDTDT
-239 QAPLDLSFAMLRS
+239 PLDLSFATPRS

-270 SISLMKGDKLWGLI
+270 SISLLKGDKLWGLI

-289 QPLHVPHELRMACQ
+289 QPLHVPHELRAACQ

-317 SLEISRQREAKMQT
+317 ALEISRQREAKVAA

-350 AGQPLALMA
+350 ANQPQVLMA
-359 LTGAGGIAIIEDK
+359 LNNAGGIAIIEDNQ
-372 TLHRYGNCPE
+372 LHRYGNCPE
-382 PQEIR
+382 PAQIR

-394 DSGEPVFASHH
+394 DSGEPVFASHN
-405 LSSVYP
+405 LASVYP
-411 PAAQFQQ
+411 PAAEYQQ

-437 WFRPEVKESINW
+437 WFRPEVNENINW

-493 FAANDLRRSA
+493 FVANDLRRSA

-510 QVRREQDAVRARD
+510 QVRREQEAVRARD
-523 DLVAVVSHDLR
+523 ELVAVVSHDLR

-541 MLCGMMQKTFS
+541 MLCGMMQKAFS

-559 RRITTAIDTMQ
+559 RRISTAIDTMQ
-570 QAAARMNILLEDLL
+570 QAAGRMNTLLEDLL

-591 GRYTITPQKLDVRHM
+591 GRYSITPQKLDVGQM
-606 FEEAQT
+606 FEEAQA
-612 LLTPLA
+612 LLAPLA
-618 LDKDISISFEADP
+618 LDKDISISFAADP
-631 DLSIHADPERL
+631 DLRIHADPERL

-650 SNAIKFTPRLGTV
+650 GNAIKFTPRLGTV
-663 GVQATS
+663 GVHAKS
-669 VGNEIVFTVRD
+669 VGDEIVFTVRD
-680 SGEGIPKENLPH
+680 SGEGIPLEHLPH
-692 VFERYWTVKDGNPT
+692 VFDRYWTVKEGNPN

-726 VAESEPGGG
+726 VAESEPGQGSE
-735 ALFRFTVPAS
+735 FRFTVPRLD
-745 IEGVE
+745 

>member
-1 MTPQDKDAFEELLAN
+1 MSPQDKEVFEELLAN

-37 TEPGLDIIQVSANVE
+37 SEPDLTIIQVSANVE
-52 TLLALPPQSLIG
+52 ALLGRAPEALVG
-64 QPLGALLG
+64 QPLLDLLG
-72 DAHARTVK
+72 EVHTEQVREALQQAAFFDAPRLYLH
-80 QALEQS
+80 
-86 ALLDVPPML
+86 
-95 FELNNMVFEGF
+95 LNGTAFEGLL
-106 VHRHQGV
+106 HRHQGV
-113 LILELEIHVENFQP
+113 LILELEIHIENFQP
-127 RNVAGNQTHLG
+127 RNVAGNQTNLG
-138 RMLQRLQAATTLQ
+138 RMLQRLQAATSLQ
-151 ALYDISVREI
+151 ALYDISVKEI

-178 GHGQVIAEA
+178 GHGQVIAQA

-192 EVYNGLF
+192 EVFNGLF

-220 IPDADYD
+220 IPNADYQ
-227 PVPLVPKLRPDI
+227 PVPLVPKLRPDT
-239 QAPLDLSFAMLRS
+239 QTPLDLSFATLRS

-270 SISLMKGDKLWGLI
+270 SISLLKGDKLWGLI

-289 QPLHVPHELRMACQ
+289 QPLHVPHELRIACQ

-317 SLEISRQREAKMQT
+317 ALEVSRQREEKVEA

-350 AGQPLALMA
+350 ANQPQILMA
-359 LTGAGGIAIIEDK
+359 LANAGGIAIIEDK
-372 TLHRYGNCPE
+372 QLHRYGNCPE
-382 PQEIR
+382 PQEVR
-387 ALHKWLQ
+387 ALHQWLLET
-394 DSGEPVFASHH
+394 GEPVFASHH
-405 LSSVYP
+405 LASVFP
-411 PAAQFQQ
+411 PAAEYQQ

-425 MSLPKPVDNGVL
+425 LSLPKPVDNGVL
-437 WFRPEVKESINW
+437 WFRPEVKENINW

-463 AGLRLRPRTSFEI
+463 AGMRLRPRTSFEI

-510 QVRREQDAVRARD
+510 QVRREQEAVRARD
-523 DLVAVVSHDLR
+523 ELVAVVSHDLR

-541 MLCGMMQKTFS
+541 MLCGLLQKTFS

-559 RRITTAIDTMQ
+559 RRIATAIDTMQ
-570 QAAARMNILLEDLL
+570 QAAGRMNTLLEDLL

-591 GRYTITPQKLDVRHM
+591 GRYSITPQKLDVSQM
-606 FEEAQT
+606 FEEAQA
-612 LLTPLA
+612 LLAPLA
-618 LDKDISISFEADP
+618 LDKDISISFTADH
-631 DLSIHADPERL
+631 DLHIHADPERM

-650 SNAIKFTPRLGTV
+650 GNAIKFTPRRGTI
-663 GVQATS
+663 GVCAKS
-669 VGNEIVFTVRD
+669 VGSDIVFTVRD
-680 SGEGIPKENLPH
+680 SGEGIPKEHLPH
-692 VFERYWTVKDGNPT
+692 VFDRYWTVKEGNPT
-706 GTGLGLYITQGIVE
+706 GTGLGLYISQGIVE
-720 AHGGRI
+720 AHGGQI
-726 VAESEPGGG
+726 FAESELGQGSE
-735 ALFRFTVPAS
+735 FRFTVPRLD
-745 IEGVE
+745 

>member
-1 MTPQDKDAFEELLAN
+1 MNPQDPQAFEELLAN

-37 TEPGLDIIQVSANVE
+37 TEPALQIIQVSANVE
-52 TLLALPPQSLIG
+52 TLLARAPESLIG
-64 QPLGALLG
+64 QPLHSLIGAEHTAQVL
-72 DAHARTVK
+72 
-80 QALEQS
+80 QALQQATFSE
-86 ALLDVPPML
+86 AAPLR
-95 FELNNMVFEGF
+95 FELNGTEFEGLL
-106 VHRHQGV
+106 HRHQGV
-113 LILELEIHVENFQP
+113 LILELEIHVKNFQP
-127 RNVAGNQTHLG
+127 RNVAGVNTHLG

-151 ALYDISVREI
+151 ALYDISVKEI

-192 EVYNGLF
+192 EVFNGLF

-220 IPDADYD
+220 IPNADYQ
-227 PVPLVPKLRPDI
+227 PVPLVPKLRPDT
-239 QAPLDLSFAMLRS
+239 QTPLDLSFATLRS

-270 SISLMKGDKLWGLI
+270 SISLLKGDKLWGLI

-317 SLEISRQREAKMQT
+317 TLELTRQREEKVEA
-331 LALLNQ
+331 LARLNQ
-337 AMIDSPQNVFDGL
+337 AMVDSPQNVFDGL
-350 AGQPLALMA
+350 AQQPATLMA
-359 LTGAGGIAIIEDK
+359 LVNAGGIAIIEDK
-372 TLHRYGNCPE
+372 QLHRYGNCPE
-382 PQEIR
+382 PEEIR

-394 DSGEPVFASHH
+394 ARGEPVFASHH

-411 PAAQFQQ
+411 PAAQYQS

-437 WFRPEVKESINW
+437 WFRPEVKENINW

-463 AGLRLRPRTSFEI
+463 AGMRLRPRTSFEI

-484 STKWSHGDL
+484 STKWSHGDR

-510 QVRREQDAVRARD
+510 QVRREQAAVQARD

-541 MLCGMMQKTFS
+541 MLCGMMQKAFS
-552 SDGPHTS
+552 SEGAHTS
-559 RRITTAIDTMQ
+559 RRISTAIDTMQ
-570 QAAARMNILLEDLL
+570 QATARMNTLLEDLL

-591 GRYTITPQKLDVRHM
+591 GRYSITPQALEVGHI
-606 FEEAQT
+606 FEEAQA
-612 LLTPLA
+612 LLSPLA
-618 LDKDISISFEADP
+618 HDKDISISFQADP
-631 DLSIHADPERL
+631 DLRIHADPERL

-650 SNAIKFTPRLGTV
+650 GNAIKFTPRMGTV
-663 GVQATS
+663 GVHAKS
-669 VGNEIVFTVRD
+669 VGDEIVFIVRD
-680 SGEGIPKENLPH
+680 SGEGIPKEHLPH
-692 VFERYWTVKDGNPT
+692 VFDRYWTMKEGNPT

-720 AHGGRI
+720 AHGGQI
-726 VAESEPGGG
+726 VAESEPGQGSE
-735 ALFRFTVPAS
+735 FRFTVPRLA
-745 IEGVE
+745 

>member
-1 MTPQDKDAFEELLAN
+1 MNPQDKKDFEELLAN

-37 TEPGLDIIQVSANVE
+37 SEPALEIIQVSANVE
-52 TLLALPPQSLIG
+52 TLLGRAPEALIG
-64 QPLGALLG
+64 QPLVDLLG
-72 DAHARTVK
+72 EVHTAQVREALQQAAFFDAPRLYLH
-80 QALEQS
+80 
-86 ALLDVPPML
+86 
-95 FELNNMVFEGF
+95 LNGTAFEGLL
-106 VHRHQGV
+106 HRHQGV

-127 RNVAGNQTHLG
+127 RNVAGSQTNLG

-151 ALYDISVREI
+151 ALYDISVKEI
-161 QAMTGYDR
+161 QAITGYDR

-192 EVYNGLF
+192 EVFNGLF

-220 IPDADYD
+220 IPNADYQ
-227 PVPLVPKLRPDI
+227 PVPLVPKLRPDT
-239 QAPLDLSFAMLRS
+239 QTPLDLSFATLRS

-270 SISLMKGDKLWGLI
+270 SISLLKGDKLWGLI

-289 QPLHVPHELRMACQ
+289 QPLHVPHELRTACQ

-317 SLEISRQREAKMQT
+317 ALEVSRQREEKVEA

-350 AGQPLALMA
+350 ANQPQVLMA
-359 LTGAGGIAIIEDK
+359 LADAGGVAIIEDK
-372 TLHRYGNCPE
+372 QLHRYGNCPE
-382 PQEIR
+382 PEDIR

-394 DSGEPVFASHH
+394 ESAEPVFASHH
-405 LSSVYP
+405 LASVYP
-411 PAAQFQQ
+411 PAAQYPH

-437 WFRPEVKESINW
+437 WFRAEVKENINW

-463 AGLRLRPRTSFEI
+463 SGMRLRPRTSFEI

-484 STKWSHGDL
+484 SAKWSHGDL

-510 QVRREQDAVRARD
+510 QVRREQEAVRARD
-523 DLVAVVSHDLR
+523 ELVAVVSHDLR

-541 MLCGMMQKTFS
+541 MLCGMMQKAFS

-559 RRITTAIDTMQ
+559 RRISTAIDTMQ
-570 QAAARMNILLEDLL
+570 QAAGRMNTLLEDLL

-591 GRYTITPQKLDVRHM
+591 GRYSITPQKLDVSQM
-606 FEEAQT
+606 FEEAQA
-612 LLTPLA
+612 LLAPLA
-618 LDKDISISFEADP
+618 LDKDISISFAADP
-631 DLSIHADPERL
+631 DLRIHADPERL

-650 SNAIKFTPRLGTV
+650 GNAIKFTPRLGSV
-663 GVQATS
+663 GVHAKS
-669 VGNEIVFTVRD
+669 VGNEIVFIVRD
-680 SGEGIPKENLPH
+680 SGEGIPKEHLPH
-692 VFERYWTVKDGNPT
+692 VFDRYWTVKEGNPT
-706 GTGLGLYITQGIVE
+706 GTGLGLYISQGIVE
-720 AHGGRI
+720 AHGGQI
-726 VAESEPGGG
+726 FADSEPGQGSE
-735 ALFRFTVPAS
+735 FRFTVPRLD
-745 IEGVE
+745 

>member
-23 FPGAIQPHG
+23 FPGAIHPHG

-37 TEPGLDIIQVSANVE
+37 SEPQLSIIQISANVE
-52 TLLALPPQSLIG
+52 TLLARAPQALIG
-64 QPLGALLG
+64 QPLAALIG
-72 DAHARTVK
+72 DAHAAQVHAAV
-80 QALEQS
+80 QQP
-86 ALLDVPPML
+86 LLSDAPPL
-95 FELNNMVFEGF
+95 HLRLNGTAFEGLL
-106 VHRHQGV
+106 HRHQGV

-127 RNVAGNQTHLG
+127 RNVAGTETHLG
-138 RMLQRLQAATTLQ
+138 RMLQRLQAAQTLQ

-192 EVYNGLF
+192 EVFNGLF

-220 IPDADYD
+220 IPNADYQ
-227 PVPLVPKLRPDI
+227 PVPLLPKLRPDT
-239 QAPLDLSFAMLRS
+239 QTPLDLSFATLRS

-270 SISLMKGDKLWGLI
+270 SISLLKGDKLWGLI

-289 QPLHVPHELRMACQ
+289 QPLHVPHELRTACQ

-317 SLEISRQREAKMQT
+317 ALEISRQREAKVEA

-350 AGQPLALMA
+350 AHQPETLMA
-359 LTGAGGIAIIEDK
+359 LTNAGGIAIIEDK
-372 TLHRYGNCPE
+372 QLHRYGNCPE
-382 PQEIR
+382 PEDIR

-394 DSGEPVFASHH
+394 ETGEPVFASHH
-405 LSSVYP
+405 LADVYP
-411 PAAQFQQ
+411 PAAAYQQ

-437 WFRPEVKESINW
+437 WFRPEVKENINW

-510 QVRREQDAVRARD
+510 QVRREQEAVRARD
-523 DLVAVVSHDLR
+523 ELVAVVSHDLR

-541 MLCGMMQKTFS
+541 MLCGMMQKAFS

-559 RRITTAIDTMQ
+559 RRISTAIDTMQ
-570 QAAARMNILLEDLL
+570 QAAGRMNTLLEDLL

-591 GRYTITPQKLDVRHM
+591 GRYTIAPQRLDVAQM
-606 FEEAQT
+606 FEEAQS
-612 LLTPLA
+612 LLAPLA

-631 DLSIHADPERL
+631 DLTIHADPERL

-650 SNAIKFTPRLGTV
+650 GNAIKFTPRLGTV
-663 GVQATS
+663 GVHARS
-669 VGNEIVFTVRD
+669 VGDDIVFTVRD
-680 SGEGIPKENLPH
+680 SGEGIPKEHLPH
-692 VFERYWTVKDGNPT
+692 VFDRYWTVKEGNPT

-726 VAESEPGGG
+726 VAESEPGQGSE
-735 ALFRFTVPAS
+735 FRFTVPRLD
-745 IEGVE
+745 

>member
-1 MTPQDKDAFEELLAN
+1 
-16 CADEPIR
+16 
-23 FPGAIQPHG
+23 
-32 LLLTL
+32 
-37 TEPGLDIIQVSANVE
+37 
-52 TLLALPPQSLIG
+52 
-64 QPLGALLG
+64 
-72 DAHARTVK
+72 
-80 QALEQS
+80 
-86 ALLDVPPML
+86 
-95 FELNNMVFEGF
+95 
-106 VHRHQGV
+106 V

-127 RNVAGNQTHLG
+127 RNVAGINSNLG

-151 ALYDISVREI
+151 ALYDISVKEI

-187 SDPSM
+187 SAPSM
-192 EVYNGLF
+192 ELFNGLF

-220 IPDADYD
+220 IPNADYQ
-227 PVPLVPKLRPDI
+227 PVPLVPKLRPDT
-239 QAPLDLSFAMLRS
+239 QTPLDLSFATLRS

-270 SISLMKGDKLWGLI
+270 SISLLKGDKLWGLI

-289 QPLHVPHELRMACQ
+289 QPLHVPHELRSACQ

-317 SLEISRQREAKMQT
+317 SLEISRQREEKVES

-337 AMIDSPQNVFDGL
+337 AMADSPQNVFDGL
-350 AGQPLALMA
+350 ANQPQVLMA
-359 LTGAGGIAIIEDK
+359 LTNAGGIAIIEDK
-372 TLHRYGNCPE
+372 QLHRYGNCPE
-382 PQEIR
+382 PEEIR

-405 LSSVYP
+405 LASVYP
-411 PAAQFQQ
+411 PAVQFQQ

-437 WFRPEVKESINW
+437 WFRPEVKENINW

-463 AGLRLRPRTSFEI
+463 SGLRLRPRTSFEI

-510 QVRREQDAVRARD
+510 QVRREQEAVRARD
-523 DLVAVVSHDLR
+523 ELVAVVSHDLR

-552 SDGPHTS
+552 SDGSHTS

-570 QAAARMNILLEDLL
+570 QAAGRMNTLLEDLL

-591 GRYTITPQKLDVRHM
+591 GRYTITPQKLDVGQM
-606 FEEAQT
+606 FEEAQS
-612 LLTPLA
+612 LLAPLA
-618 LDKDISISFEADP
+618 LDKDISISFEADS
-631 DLSIHADPERL
+631 DLRIHADPERL
-642 FQVLSNLV
+642 FQVLSNLIG
-650 SNAIKFTPRLGTV
+650 NAIKFTPRLGKV
-663 GVQATS
+663 GVHARS
-669 VGNEIVFTVRD
+669 VGDDIVFIVRD
-680 SGEGIPKENLPH
+680 TGEGIPKEHLPH
-692 VFERYWTVKDGNPT
+692 VFDRYWTVKEGNPT

-720 AHGGRI
+720 AHGGQI
-726 VAESEPGGG
+726 VAESEPGQGSE
-735 ALFRFTVPAS
+735 FRFTVPRLA
-745 IEGVE
+745 